1 MKMKKTTEVSEEGTT
16 ATDFV
21 KNTNNFVRNSSE
33 KEKNLKL
40 QKRKVR
46 NLGVRLKKDGG
57 KRSGPVTPLLKWKI
71 DDKEEIE
78 KEEEENVCEEGYEI
92 ENDADKMEK
101 SGKKVKGKVGVVSA
115 RKLAAGLW
123 KLQKLQEVNDAE
135 EDGLSSHKKLND
147 RLGFEAGVEH
157 VGSPFFFHSKSAEVG
172 LDHTDFSLCAAGVS
186 KSKNENQ
193 HKVKTS
199 FSFSNSAME
208 GATKWDPGCSKTSDE
223 VFKFYGQVK
232 LLEDQHK
239 ASVSVVSSVQA
250 ELERA
255 RNRIHELEMERQS
268 TKKQFEH
275 IIRNLKEEKTS
286 WRSREHEKVRAII
299 DDMKDELTRE
309 KKNRQRLEIVN
320 SKLVNELTSTKR
332 STKHLM
338 HDYEKE
344 RKNRQLM
351 EEVCDELAKEIGED
365 KAEVEALKRESN
377 KIREEVEEERR
388 MLQMAEVWREER
400 VQMKLLDAKLILEQ
414 KYSQLNGLMEDLDRF
429 LSSRTGTTDSM
440 GMREAAIL
448 RNAVNSVNIQDV
460 NFSYEPPNSEDIF
473 SVFEELQHG
482 GANEREIQQGLD
494 FSPKVNEFK
503 RNSVERYSNG
513 YVDHQ
518 GEIEED
524 GSGWETVS
532 HVDQGSSYSPEGSEL
547 SVDRSNRDSYASG
560 SVIGWK
566 GNGGN
571 GSPNSQISEIC
582 SSSPAKKSKKK
593 ASSISR
599 LWRSNPRNSEKY
611 KIISV
616 EGKNEKISNGRVSNV
631 GAMNSSESGEGGF
644 SSPSMVSLQWSS
656 PDLGN
661 PQMKGGTRGSIE
673 RKKADDQENLKAKFL
688 EARLEVQRYQGAYRK
703 IKKQQ
708 P

>member
-1 MKMKKTTEVSEEGTT
+1 MKMKKTTEVSEEDTT
-16 ATDFV
+16 PTTDFIKNPNNFV
-21 KNTNNFVRNSSE
+21 KNSSFLE

-40 QKRKVR
+40 QKRKIR
-46 NLGVRLKKDGG
+46 NLGIRLKKDGG

-78 KEEEENVCEEGYEI
+78 QEENVCEEGFD
-92 ENDADKMEK
+92 NDNDSDKMEK
-101 SGKKVKGKVGVVSA
+101 SGKKVKGKVGLVSA

-123 KLQKLQEVNDAE
+123 KLQKLQEVNDGE
-135 EDGLSSHKKLND
+135 EEVRSSHKKLND
-147 RLGFEAGVEH
+147 RLGFEAGVGH
-157 VGSPFFFHSKSAEVG
+157 AGSPFFFHSKNAEVG
-172 LDHTDFSLCAAGVS
+172 LDHTEFSRCPAGVS

-193 HKVKTS
+193 HKVKPS

-208 GATKWDPGCSKTSDE
+208 GATKWDPGCPKTSDE

-239 ASVSVVSSVQA
+239 ASVSIVSSVQA

-299 DDMKDELTRE
+299 DDMKDEFTRE
-309 KKNRQRLEIVN
+309 KKNHQRLEIVN
-320 SKLVNELTSTKR
+320 TKLVNELTNTKR

-365 KAEVEALKRESN
+365 KAEVEGLKRESN
-377 KIREEVEEERR
+377 KLREEVEEERR

-400 VQMKLLDAKLILEQ
+400 VQKKLLDAKLILEK

-440 GMREAAIL
+440 EMREAAIL
-448 RNAVNSVNIQDV
+448 RNAVNSVNIQDI

-482 GANEREIQQGLD
+482 GASEREIQQGLD

-532 HVDQGSSYSPEGSEL
+532 HVAQGSSYSPEGSEL
-547 SVDRSNRDSYASG
+547 SVDRSKRDSYASG

-571 GSPNSQISEIC
+571 GSPNSQTSEIC
-582 SSSPAKKSKKK
+582 SSSPSKKLKKK

-599 LWRSNPRNSEKY
+599 LWRSNPGNNEKY
-611 KIISV
+611 KMNSV
-616 EGKNEKISNGRVSNV
+616 EGRNERIFNGRVSN
-631 GAMNSSESGEGGF
+631 GGGMNSSESGEGGF
-644 SSPSMVSLQWSS
+644 SSPSLVSLQWSS
-656 PDLGN
+656 PDSGN
-661 PQMKGGTRGSIE
+661 PQIKGGARGSIE
-673 RKKADDQENLKAKFL
+673 RKKADDQDNLKAKLL
-688 EARLEVQRYQGAYRK
+688 EARLEVHRYQVRHILEEDYV
-703 IKKQQ
+703 
-708 P
+708 

>member
-1 MKMKKTTEVSEEGTT
+1 MKKTTEVSEEDTT
-16 ATDFV
+16 GTDFI
-21 KNTNNFVRNSSE
+21 KNPNNFVRDSSE
-33 KEKNLKL
+33 KEKTLKI

-46 NLGVRLKKDGG
+46 NLGVRSKKDGG

-78 KEEEENVCEEGYEI
+78 KEEENVCEEGYE
-92 ENDADKMEK
+92 NDNVDDGKMEK

-135 EDGLSSHKKLND
+135 EDGLSSQKKKLNV
-147 RLGFEAGVEH
+147 RLGFEAGVGH
-157 VGSPFFFHSKSAEVG
+157 SGSPFFFHSKSAEVG
-172 LDHTDFSLCAAGVS
+172 LDLTDFSLCAAGVS

-193 HKVKTS
+193 HKVKPS

-309 KKNRQRLEIVN
+309 KKNRQRMEIVN
-320 SKLVNELTSTKR
+320 SKLVNELANTKR

-365 KAEVEALKRESN
+365 KAEVEVLKRESN
-377 KIREEVEEERR
+377 KLREEVEEERR

-400 VQMKLLDAKLILEQ
+400 VQMKLLDAKLILEK
-414 KYSQLNGLMEDLDRF
+414 KYSQLNGLVEDLDRF
-429 LSSRTGTTDSM
+429 LSSRTGTTGSLE
-440 GMREAAIL
+440 MREAATL
-448 RNAVNSVNIQDV
+448 RNAANSVNIQDV
-460 NFSYEPPNSEDIF
+460 NFSYEPPSSEDIF

-494 FSPKVNEFK
+494 FSPKVNAFK
-503 RNSVERYSNG
+503 RNSLERYPNG

-547 SVDRSNRDSYASG
+547 SVDRSKRDSYASE

-599 LWRSNPRNSEKY
+599 LWRSNPRNSDKY

-616 EGKNEKISNGRVSNV
+616 EGKNEKISNGRVSNG

-644 SSPSMVSLQWSS
+644 SSPSLVSLQWSS

-661 PQMKGGTRGSIE
+661 PQIKGGTRGSIE
-673 RKKADDQENLKAKFL
+673 RKKADDQENLKAKLL
-688 EARLEVQRYQGAYRK
+688 EARLEVQRYQVRHILEEDYV
-703 IKKQQ
+703 
-708 P
+708 

>member
-1 MKMKKTTEVSEEGTT
+1 MTMKKTTEEVTTT
-16 ATDFV
+16 ADFN
-21 KNTNNFVRNSSE
+21 KNPNNFVFFSE

-40 QKRKVR
+40 QKRKIR
-46 NLGVRLKKDGG
+46 NHGIRLKKDGAGGG

-71 DDKEEIE
+71 DDNDKEEEIE
-78 KEEEENVCEEGYEI
+78 NEENVCEEEGCDKN
-92 ENDADKMEK
+92 NDDKTEK
-101 SGKKVKGKVGVVSA
+101 LGKKVKGKVGLVSA

-123 KLQKLQEVNDAE
+123 KLQNSQEVNNDGVE
-135 EDGLSSHKKLND
+135 EVLSSQTKVND
-147 RLGFEAGVEH
+147 RLGFEAGVAH
-157 VGSPFFFHSKSAEVG
+157 RGSPFFFHSKSPEVG
-172 LDHTDFSLCAAGVS
+172 LDRTDFSRCTAGVS
-186 KSKNENQ
+186 KSRNENQ
-193 HKVKTS
+193 HKVKPS

-268 TKKQFEH
+268 TKKNFEH
-275 IIRNLKEEKTS
+275 IIRSLKEEKTS

-320 SKLVNELTSTKR
+320 SKLVNELTNTKR
-332 STKHLM
+332 ATKHLM

-365 KAEVEALKRESN
+365 KAEVEALKRDSN

-400 VQMKLLDAKLILEQ
+400 VQMKLLDAKLILEN
-414 KYSQLNGLMEDLDRF
+414 KYSQLSGLMEDLDRF

-440 GMREAAIL
+440 DMREAAIL
-448 RNAVNSVNIQDV
+448 RNAVNSANIQDV
-460 NFSYEPPNSEDIF
+460 NFTYEPSNSEDIF
-473 SVFEELQHG
+473 SVFEDLQHG
-482 GANEREIQQGLD
+482 GTNEREIQQGLD

-503 RNSVERYSNG
+503 RDSVEKYSNG

-518 GEIEED
+518 VEIEED

-532 HVDQGSSYSPEGSEL
+532 HVDQGSSYSPGASEL
-547 SVDRSNRDSYASG
+547 SVARSKRDSYASG
-560 SVIGWK
+560 SVLGWE

-571 GSPNSQISEIC
+571 GSPNSQTSEVC
-582 SSSPAKKSKKK
+582 SLSANKSKKK
-593 ASSISR
+593 ASAISR
-599 LWRSNPRNSEKY
+599 LWRSNPRNSEKF
-611 KIISV
+611 KKNSA
-616 EGKNEKISNGRVSNV
+616 EGRNERISNGRVSNV
-631 GAMNSSESGEGGF
+631 GGLNSSDSCEGGF
-644 SSPSMVSLQWSS
+644 SSPSLVSLEWSS
-656 PDLGN
+656 PDSGN
-661 PQMKGGTRGSIE
+661 PQTKGGTRGSIE
-673 RKKADDQENLKAKFL
+673 RKKADDRDNLKAKLL
-688 EARLEVQRYQGAYRK
+688 EARLDVHRYQVRHILEEDYV
-703 IKKQQ
+703 
-708 P
+708 